1 MKQVSVL
8 FSVNQK
14 KINYNQCYRHS
25 QLTSVGNKEG
35 MESNIAPIKLHIP
48 SPTQHQLSFCQATVE
63 GMTNWTN
70 NLPMANT
77 GEAARQLYQA
87 IRELNKLHAEPLL
100 RFKLLEVMRPYI
112 YSIGTLLAKHFL
124 QTSVSLNERQLK
136 IANLSQSLQT
146 HLATGYKLVVANS
159 IATLSSKD
167 KISKIVTISIHRAIT
182 DTTNTILRAFQLYC
196 HPPER
201 SWSEINQLFLLAE
214 IRGLEKQ
221 NVSDTQNRYLS
232 TSNIS
237 AAFIRAHLLGT
248 AKPSNLRQQDLLQL
262 YDATELWADRV
273 TITDGDD
280 ESALFIINLH
290 RDSVAHYRQHLRDEQ
305 KPLFR
310 SLNTAALV
318 QELKSY
324 AANPQGASSVTVPG
338 KMSDNLLTHSIQA
351 WAIHWQRSF
360 RRMSTEGKLRLCI
373 GLSATH
379 YYIAD
384 KKDFKT
390 LLNELHPKEM
400 DKPHQHA
407 IDIGSR
413 SNNDVW
419 SSAFDVGGS
428 VIPENSKMNIDTIDF
443 INKHKGEEEA
453 PDTSIKYPAH
463 EVTLINTS
471 PGGYCLHWVDE
482 LPASIQAG
490 EILGIQET
498 GVQHWAIGV
507 ICWIRHLGKSG
518 TQLGIELLAPKAE
531 SGAAKLLQKTGQ
543 NGDYVRS
550 LLLPSIKAIAQPAT
564 LILPRMPFRT
574 GNKVD
579 ILHHDSKG
587 RQQLTKRITSTNS
600 FSQFQF
606 RNAGIKPN
614 PQTLL
619 QDIDL
624 KDNDFDSLWKNL

>member
-1 MKQVSVL
+1 
-8 FSVNQK
+8 
-14 KINYNQCYRHS
+14 
-25 QLTSVGNKEG
+25 VGNKEG
-35 MESNIAPIKLHIP
+35 MDSIRTPIKLHIP
-48 SPTQHQLSFCQATVE
+48 SPTQQQLSFCQANVD
-63 GMTNWTN
+63 GITNWAK

-87 IRELNKLHAEPLL
+87 IRELNQLHADPLL
-100 RFKLLEVMRPYI
+100 RFKLLEVIRPYI

-159 IATLSSKD
+159 IATLSVTD
-167 KISKIVTISIHRAIT
+167 KPSKIVTTSIHRAIT
-182 DTTNTILRAFQLYC
+182 DTTSTILRAFQLYC

-214 IRGLEKQ
+214 MRNLEHYKV
-221 NVSDTQNRYLS
+221 NDTQNRYLS
-232 TSNIS
+232 TTDVT

-248 AKPSNLRQQDLLQL
+248 AKPNNLRQQDLMQL

-273 TITDGDD
+273 TITDCDD

-290 RDSVAHYRQHLRDEQ
+290 RDKVAQYRQHLRDEQ

-324 AANPQGASSVTVPG
+324 AANPQGPSSITVPG
-338 KMSDNLLTHSIQA
+338 KLSDNLLTHAIQA
-351 WAIHWQRSF
+351 WGIHWQRSF
-360 RRMSTEGKLRLCI
+360 RRMPTEGKLRLCI

-379 YYIAD
+379 YYIAG
-384 KKDFKT
+384 KKDFEK
-390 LLNELHPKEM
+390 LQSELRPRET
-400 DKPHQHA
+400 DKRHGKP
-407 IDIGSR
+407 IDTGHR

-419 SSAFDVGGS
+419 SGAFDAGGS
-428 VIPENSKMNIDTIDF
+428 VIPENANMNIDTIDF
-443 INKHKGEEEA
+443 ISKHKKEEEA
-453 PDTSIKYPAH
+453 DTTTKYPAH
-463 EVTLINTS
+463 EVTLTNTS
-471 PGGYCLHWVDE
+471 PGGYCLQWLGE

-490 EILGIQET
+490 EILGIQEV

-507 ICWIRHLGKSG
+507 IRWIRHLGKSG

-531 SGAAKLLQKTGQ
+531 AGAAQLLQKTGQ
-543 NGDYVRS
+543 NGDYMRS
-550 LLLPSIKAIAQPAT
+550 LLLPGIKAIAQPAT

-574 GNKVD
+574 GNKID
-579 ILHHDSKG
+579 MMHHDSNG
-587 RQQLTKRITSTNS
+587 RQQLTKRIISTNS

-606 RNAGIKPN
+606 RSAGVKPN
-614 PQTLL
+614 PQAL
-619 QDIDL
+619 QQDSDL
-624 KDNDFDSLWKNL
+624 KDDDFDSLWNKL

>member
-1 MKQVSVL
+1 
-8 FSVNQK
+8 
-14 KINYNQCYRHS
+14 
-25 QLTSVGNKEG
+25 
-35 MESNIAPIKLHIP
+35 MESTKTPIKLHIP
-48 SPTQHQLSFCQATVE
+48 SPTQHQLSFCQANVD
-63 GMTNWTN
+63 GITNWAK

-87 IRELNKLHAEPLL
+87 IRELNQLHADPLL
-100 RFKLLEVMRPYI
+100 RFKLLEVIRPYI

-159 IATLSSKD
+159 IATLSVTD
-167 KISKIVTISIHRAIT
+167 KPSKIVTTSIHRAIT
-182 DTTNTILRAFQLYC
+182 DTTSTILRAFQLYC

-214 IRGLEKQ
+214 MRNLEHYKV
-221 NVSDTQNRYLS
+221 NDTQNRYLS
-232 TSNIS
+232 TTDVT

-248 AKPSNLRQQDLLQL
+248 AKPNNLRQQDLMQL

-273 TITDGDD
+273 TITDCDD

-290 RDSVAHYRQHLRDEQ
+290 RDKVAQYRQHLRDEQ

-324 AANPQGASSVTVPG
+324 AANPQGPSSITVPG
-338 KMSDNLLTHSIQA
+338 KLSDNLLTHAIQA
-351 WAIHWQRSF
+351 WGIHWQRSF
-360 RRMSTEGKLRLCI
+360 RRMPTEGKLRLCI

-379 YYIAD
+379 YYIAG
-384 KKDFKT
+384 KKDFEK
-390 LLNELHPKEM
+390 LQSELRPRET
-400 DKPHQHA
+400 DKRHGKP
-407 IDIGSR
+407 IDTGHR

-419 SSAFDVGGS
+419 SGAFDAGGS
-428 VIPENSKMNIDTIDF
+428 VIPENANMNIDTIDF
-443 INKHKGEEEA
+443 ISKHKKEEEA
-453 PDTSIKYPAH
+453 DTTTKYPAH
-463 EVTLINTS
+463 EVTLTNTS
-471 PGGYCLHWVDE
+471 PGGYCLQWLGE

-490 EILGIQET
+490 EILGIQEV

-507 ICWIRHLGKSG
+507 IRWIRHLGKSG

-531 SGAAKLLQKTGQ
+531 AGAAQLLQKTGQ
-543 NGDYVRS
+543 NGDYMRS
-550 LLLPSIKAIAQPAT
+550 LLLPGIKAIAQPAT

-574 GNKVD
+574 GNKID
-579 ILHHDSKG
+579 MMHHDSNG
-587 RQQLTKRITSTNS
+587 RQQLTKRIISTNS

-606 RNAGIKPN
+606 RSAGVKPN
-614 PQTLL
+614 PQAL
-619 QDIDL
+619 QQDSDL
-624 KDNDFDSLWKNL
+624 KDDDFDSLWNKL